1 MYISTSWCVNEPTPN
16 FTFKKQF
23 RMKTSPNLYIKPLT
37 CDDDL
42 NISGVS
48 TH

>member
-1 MYISTSWCVNEPTPN
+1 MYISTSWWVNGSTPY
-16 FTFKKQF
+16 FTFKKKF
-23 RMKTSPNLYIKPLT
+23 RMKISPNLYVKPLT